1 MSLIKTIEDL
11 DRVRDECYKLV
22 TTRSG
27 MSAAA
32 AAVPIPG
39 VDLATDIG
47 LLADLIPT
55 INRKFG
61 LTPEQMQNLSPEL
74 KQKIAVIATSV
85 GSELIGKVV
94 SKPVILALLKK
105 VGIRVGT
112 KSVTK
117 FIPIVGTAFS
127 AWVSFGAMKWMGNS
141 HVKDCYDVMKQVIES
156 ETEKAA

>member
-1 MSLIKTIEDL
+1 M
-11 DRVRDECYKLV
+11 RDECYKLV

-32 AAVPIPG
+32 AAVPVPG

-47 LLADLIPT
+47 LLVELIPK

-61 LTPEQMQNLSPEL
+61 LTPEQIDDLSPES
-74 KQKIAVIATSV
+74 KQRIAVIATSI

-94 SKPVILALLKK
+94 SRPVIISLLKK
-105 VGIRVGT
+105 VGVRVAS

-117 FIPIVGTAFS
+117 FIPIVGTAIS
-127 AWVSFGAMKWMGNS
+127 ASVSFGVMKWLGNS
-141 HVKDCYDVMKQVIES
+141 HVNDCYDVLKHLIETQ
-156 ETEKAA
+156 TEAEAVV